1 MKAHNWARCRLDK
14 SFSEWLVLCSWL
26 LGGGGGV
33 VAQNFKC
40 GYYVN
45 KRRDLGIFL
54 KDLRL
59 QKAEGKFMGRVVLTL
74 FQLFLPLIQGRPR
87 DGSGGGGGSGSFGD
101 PPEPSEEPGRA
112 GAPLGG

>member
-1 MKAHNWARCRLDK
+1 M
-14 SFSEWLVLCSWL
+14 
-26 LGGGGGV
+26 

-87 DGSGGGGGSGSFGD
+87 DGSGGGGGAAAPSET